1 MTPLGPSP
9 PSSECVHA
17 GTRFT
22 LALDFAG
29 LDPIATGV
37 QVRLQAA
44 GGTTLLDV
52 VIPVG
57 TGWSANGSATKFSLK
72 DNGKPSVNNGI
83 SKVQIQD
90 RSKKAPGARARQ
102 GTVKPPSLRNGKT

>member
-1 MTPLGPSP
+1 MIATAGPELLGQSR
-9 PSSECVHA
+9 VHA
-17 GTRFT
+17 STRFSP
-22 LALDFAG
+22 ALDFAG

-44 GGTTLLDV
+44 DGTTLLDV
-52 VIPVG
+52 VIPLG

-90 RSKKAPGARARQ
+90 RSKKAPGARGGITA
-102 GTVKPPSLRNGKT
+102 